1 MSSSVTTRSYPGK
14 QANSAAFMAMTNVGN
29 AVLGMSLAD
38 DCQLTHGSHVNF
50 SGKIYYAE
58 QFGVTEER

>member
-1 MSSSVTTRSYPGK
+1 
-14 QANSAAFMAMTNVGN
+14 MAMTNVGN